1 MFFFGF
7 FLGSTYYF
15 IAVTVTADL
24 GRKNSKEAT
33 STITGIVDGIGSTLN
48 GIGQLVVGSMI
59 DALGW
64 RYGFLLPIC
73 ISTGAMLIPLGI
85 IFSNE

>member
-24 GRKNSKEAT
+24 GRNNSKEAT
-33 STITGIVDGIGSTLN
+33 STITGIVDGIGSTFN
-48 GIGQLVVGSMI
+48 GIG
-59 DALGW
+59 
-64 RYGFLLPIC
+64 
-73 ISTGAMLIPLGI
+73 
-85 IFSNE
+85 